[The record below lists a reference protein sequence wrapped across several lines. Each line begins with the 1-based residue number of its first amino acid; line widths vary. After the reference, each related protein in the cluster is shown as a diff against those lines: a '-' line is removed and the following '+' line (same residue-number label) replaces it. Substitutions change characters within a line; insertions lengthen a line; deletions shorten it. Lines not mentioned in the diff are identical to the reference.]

1 MASAGR
7 PIMAGWFSLCKEE
20 WFMKALGY
28 LSVISIL
35 LFSIGFTAVSTD
47 DAGTAYITLIGHAS
61 LKIKTSG
68 GVVIYI
74 DPYHP
79 GDYSEK
85 ADIVLISHEHSDH
98 NKLSLITQNEGCRI
112 LTVKDT
118 NNKNGTYN
126 SFNIKGVLIEPVPAA
141 NRNHTIE
148 TTNGFVISFDGLKV
162 YHASDTSKLPQ
173 MADLKAKEIDYAFF
187 PIDGQYNM
195 GPAEAAECAA
205 IVGAKHNI
213 PFHYFNADVTKFK
226 PANLLSLPYGGTI
239 AIAR

>member
-1 MASAGR
+1 
-7 PIMAGWFSLCKEE
+7 
-20 WFMKALGY
+20 MKAIGF
-28 LSVISIL
+28 LSIISIL
-35 LFSIGFTAVSTD
+35 ILSIGASSAMAD

-61 LKIKTSG
+61 LKIKTSA

-74 DPYHP
+74 DPYQP

-85 ADIVLISHEHSDH
+85 ADIILISHEHSDH
-98 NKLSLITQNEGCRI
+98 NKVSLVAQNEGCRI
-112 LTVKDT
+112 LRVQDT
-118 NNKNGTYN
+118 NNKDGTYN

-148 TTNGFVISFDGLKV
+148 TTNGFVISFDGVKV

-173 MADLKAKEIDYAFF
+173 MADLKAKGIDYAFF

-195 GPAEAAECAA
+195 GPQEAAECAEM
-205 IVGAKHNI
+205 VGAKHSI

-239 AIAR
+239 TIPR

>member
-1 MASAGR
+1 
-7 PIMAGWFSLCKEE
+7 
-20 WFMKALGY
+20 MKAIGF

-35 LFSIGFTAVSTD
+35 ILSIAIAAARTD

-68 GVVIYI
+68 GVVIYV

-79 GDYSEK
+79 GGYSEK
-85 ADIVLISHEHSDH
+85 ADIILISHEHSDH
-98 NKLSLITQNEGCRI
+98 NKIGLITQNEGCRV
-112 LTVKDT
+112 LRVKDT
-118 NNKNGTYN
+118 NNKDGTYN
-126 SFNIKGVLIEPVPAA
+126 SFNIKGVLIEPVAAA
-141 NRNHTIE
+141 NRNHAIE

-173 MADLKAKEIDYAFF
+173 MAELKDKGIDYAFY

-195 GPAEAAECAA
+195 GPQEAAECAEM
-205 IVGAKHNI
+205 VGAKHNI

-226 PANLLSLPYGGTI
+226 PSNLLLLPYGGTI
-239 AIAR
+239 TITR

>member
-1 MASAGR
+1 
-7 PIMAGWFSLCKEE
+7 
-20 WFMKALGY
+20 MKALWL
-28 LSVISIL
+28 LSVIAIVL
-35 LFSIGFTAVSTD
+35 LSMGITAAKAD

-61 LKIKTSG
+61 LKIKTAE
-68 GVVIYI
+68 GVVIYV

-85 ADIVLISHEHSDH
+85 ADIILISHEHSDH
-98 NKLSLITQNEGCRI
+98 NKVSLITQNEGCRV

-141 NRNHTIE
+141 NRNHTLE
-148 TTNGFVISFDGLKV
+148 TTNGFIISFSGLKV

-205 IVGAKHNI
+205 MVGARHNI

-239 AIAR
+239 TVAR

>member
-1 MASAGR
+1 
-7 PIMAGWFSLCKEE
+7 
-20 WFMKALGY
+20 MKAIGF

-35 LFSIGFTAVSTD
+35 ILTVGIAAIGAE

-61 LKIKTSG
+61 LKIKTSA
-68 GVVIYI
+68 GVVIYV

-85 ADIVLISHEHSDH
+85 ADIILISHEHSDH
-98 NKLSLITQNEGCRI
+98 NKISLVTQNEGCRI
-112 LTVKDT
+112 LRVKDT
-118 NNKNGTYN
+118 NNKDGTYN
-126 SFNIKGVLIEPVPAA
+126 SFNVKGVLIEPVPAA

-148 TTNGFVISFDGLKV
+148 TTNGFIISFDGIKV

-195 GPAEAAECAA
+195 GPAEAAECAEM
-205 IVGAKHNI
+205 VGAKHNI
-213 PFHYFNADVTKFK
+213 PFHYFSADVTKFK
-226 PANLLSLPYGGTI
+226 PVNLLSLPYGGTI
-239 AIAR
+239 TVSR

>member
-1 MASAGR
+1 
-7 PIMAGWFSLCKEE
+7 
-20 WFMKALGY
+20 MKAIVF
-28 LSVISIL
+28 LSVMSIL
-35 LFSIGFTAVSTD
+35 ILSIGITAARTD

-68 GVVIYI
+68 GLVIYV

-85 ADIVLISHEHSDH
+85 ADIILISHEHSDH
-98 NKLSLITQNEGCRI
+98 NKIGLVTQNEGCRV
-112 LTVKDT
+112 LRVKDT
-118 NNKNGTYN
+118 SNKDGTYN

-141 NRNHTIE
+141 NRNHTME

-173 MADLKAKEIDYAFF
+173 MAELKSKGIDYAFF

-195 GPAEAAECAA
+195 GPDEAAECATM
-205 IVGAKHNI
+205 VGAKHNI
-213 PFHYFNADVTKFK
+213 PFHYFSADVSKFK

-239 AIAR
+239 TVAR